1 MMESAGAARDAE
13 TFEGFVAG
21 FLEGLLRAG
30 RLELSLEV
38 KRDGETLQVVLA
50 GPDGDLLLEN
60 SARVLYALEHIVNQ
74 VIYRRGHGDGK
85 VILDCNDYRNTR
97 LLELQLLARKAA
109 EKVKTGGASFSF
121 QPMPA
126 VERRI
131 IHLTLA
137 EDQGVRTESSG
148 LGTNR
153 HVVILPAH

>member
-1 MMESAGAARDAE
+1 MIEGSGEARGAESFD
-13 TFEGFVAG
+13 GFVAG

-30 RLELSLEV
+30 RLELSVEL
-38 KRDGETLQVVLA
+38 KRDADAVQVVLE
-50 GPDGDLLLEN
+50 GPDGDLALEN
-60 SARVLYALEHIVNQ
+60 NARVLYALEHIVNQ
-74 VIYRRGHGDGK
+74 VLYRRGQGDAK
-85 VILDCNDYRNTR
+85 VVLDCNDYRNTR

-109 EKVKTGGASFSF
+109 EKVKTSGASFSF

-137 EDQGVRTESSG
+137 EEQGVRTESSG

-153 HVVILPAH
+153 HVVILPGH